1 MGSLGLNGRTALV
14 TGSTRGIGF
23 GIADRMAAEGC
34 NVVIN
39 APDEEEVDRVRSA
52 LGRAHPDVRV
62 LGIAA
67 DVAEE
72 PAVDRMFQMV
82 AQQVGGVDILV
93 NNAGIWQSTR
103 FDEMESAE
111 WNHILGVHL
120 HGFLNCSRRAVDQ
133 MVARGAGA
141 IVSISSVSDARAHER
156 AVAYDAAKGAI
167 LAGSRAMAVDLG
179 PLGIRV
185 NCVSPG
191 PIKTENWVAAATLD
205 STARAEAE
213 LPLRRLG
220 TPADVAAVVCFLAS
234 DEASFVTGQT
244 LYVDGGL
251 TAQARPAG
259 GQPT

>member
-1 MGSLGLNGRTALV
+1 MGSSRLSGRTALV
-14 TGSTRGIGF
+14 TGSTRGIGL
-23 GIADRMAAEGC
+23 GIADRLAAEGC
-34 NVVIN
+34 TVVVN
-39 APDEEEVDRVRSA
+39 AEDAAEVERVRDELA
-52 LGRAHPDVRV
+52 RAHPDAAVV
-62 LGIAA
+62 GAAA
-67 DVAEE
+67 DVSDETSVA
-72 PAVDRMFQMV
+72 RMF
-82 AQQVGGVDILV
+82 AEVGETLGSLDILV

-111 WNHILGVHL
+111 WNRVLGVHL
-120 HGFLNCSRRAVDQ
+120 HGFLNCSRRAVDL
-133 MVARGAGA
+133 MPDGGV
-141 IVSISSVSDARAHER
+141 IISISSVSDTRAHER

-179 PLGIRV
+179 PRGIRV

-191 PIKTENWVAAATLD
+191 PIQTENWIAASTPE
-205 STARAEAE
+205 STARATAE

-220 TPADVAAVVCFLAS
+220 TPADVAAAVCFLAS
-234 DEASFVTGQT
+234 DDAAFVTGQT

>member
-1 MGSLGLNGRTALV
+1 VGFLGLNGRAALV

-34 NVVIN
+34 DVVVN
-39 APDEEEVDRVRSA
+39 APDGEEVDRVREA
-52 LGRAHPDVRV
+52 LARAHPTVRI
-62 LGIAA
+62 LGVAA
-67 DVAEE
+67 DVADE
-72 PAVDRMFQMV
+72 PAVERMFELV
-82 AQQVGGVDILV
+82 AEQIGGVDILV
-93 NNAGIWQSTR
+93 NNAGVWQSTR
-103 FDEMESAE
+103 FDEMESRE
-111 WNHILGVHL
+111 WNYVLGVHL

-133 MVARGAGA
+133 MAARGGGA
-141 IVSISSVSDARAHER
+141 IVSISSVSDTRAHER

-191 PIKTENWVAAATLD
+191 PIVTENWAAAATPE
-205 STARAEAE
+205 STARAKAE

-220 TPADVAAVVCFLAS
+220 MPADVAAAVCFLAS
-234 DEASFVTGQT
+234 DQASFVTGQT

-259 GQPT
+259 SQPT

>member
-1 MGSLGLNGRTALV
+1 VGSFGLGGRTALV

-23 GIADRMAAEGC
+23 GIADRLAAEGC
-34 NVVIN
+34 SVVVN
-39 APDEEEVDRVRSA
+39 APAADEVARVRDDLARTHPEVDVVGA
-52 LGRAHPDVRV
+52 
-62 LGIAA
+62 AA
-67 DVAEE
+67 DVADEA
-72 PAVDRMFQMV
+72 AVAHMFGEV
-82 AQQVGGVDILV
+82 AARFGGLDILV

-103 FDEMESAE
+103 FDQMESAE
-111 WNHILGVHL
+111 WNRVLGVHL
-120 HGFLNCSRRAVDQ
+120 HGFLNCSRRAVDL
-133 MVARGAGA
+133 MAASGGV
-141 IVSISSVSDARAHER
+141 IVSISSVSDTRAHER

-191 PIKTENWVAAATLD
+191 PILTENWKVAATPE

-220 TPADVAAVVCFLAS
+220 TPNDVAAAVCFLAS

-244 LYVDGGL
+244 IYVDGGL